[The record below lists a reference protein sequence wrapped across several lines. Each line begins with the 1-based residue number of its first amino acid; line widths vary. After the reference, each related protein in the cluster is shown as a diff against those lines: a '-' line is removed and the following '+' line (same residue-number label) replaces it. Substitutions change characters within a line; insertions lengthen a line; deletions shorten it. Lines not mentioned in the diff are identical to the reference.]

1 MIKLSYE
8 QIIEKIRDQ
17 TKKPFS
23 EIEILVNKKLEQL
36 SDLISKQGAAHIIA
50 NELKVKLFDKIEGR
64 LKIKDLVSGMN
75 SVEVLSKVIKIYGIR
90 EFEKDGKQG
99 KVASIL
105 IGDETGTCR
114 MTLWDT
120 NHIGEIEKNNLMEE
134 KVVLV
139 KNAYVKENNGF
150 KEIHLGNRAN
160 IVYPN
165 EKVNVISYSPQQ
177 AINTKKI
184 KDLEVN
190 DYVSIEGT
198 IVQVFD
204 PRFYDSCPE
213 CRKKLNEEGKCEVHG
228 VVEKKEV
235 PIINIFLDDGTENIR
250 VVMFGSADQLIKNK
264 ETLKNTDEFRD
275 EVLGKQLKI
284 QGKVI
289 KNEMFD
295 RNEFRA
301 SIVEELKPEDIIK

>member
-36 SDLISKQGAAHIIA
+36 SDFISKQGAAHIIA

-150 KEIHLGNRAN
+150 KSELNNLIL
-160 IVYPN
+160 
-165 EKVNVISYSPQQ
+165 ED
-177 AINTKKI
+177 AINAGKLEIAIGLRTFGMQTRPINKVLEYTTDPYIPGVTGSESGAKK
-184 KDLEVN
+184 
-190 DYVSIEGT
+190 
-198 IVQVFD
+198 
-204 PRFYDSCPE
+204 
-213 CRKKLNEEGKCEVHG
+213 
-228 VVEKKEV
+228 
-235 PIINIFLDDGTENIR
+235 FL
-250 VVMFGSADQLIKNK
+250 
-264 ETLKNTDEFRD
+264 
-275 EVLGKQLKI
+275 
-284 QGKVI
+284 
-289 KNEMFD
+289 
-295 RNEFRA
+295 
-301 SIVEELKPEDIIK
+301 EELMFLR

>member
-1 MIKLSYE
+1 
-8 QIIEKIRDQ
+8 
-17 TKKPFS
+17 
-23 EIEILVNKKLEQL
+23 
-36 SDLISKQGAAHIIA
+36 
-50 NELKVKLFDKIEGR
+50 
-64 LKIKDLVSGMN
+64 MN